1 MVYALEIALA
11 INLNYFCSLAIIMQ
25 KLSRT
30 EKMWLIFFTLVL
42 VGLMGGCM
50 YETVTNHK
58 PLGPRPTIK
67 EQDQP

>member
-1 MVYALEIALA
+1 MVNVLEIALTC
-11 INLNYFCSLAIIMQ
+11 NHYNFCSLAIIMQ

-30 EKMWLIFFTLVL
+30 EKMWLIFFALVL
-42 VGLMGGCM
+42 AGLIGGCM

-58 PLGPRPTIK
+58 PLGPRPIIK